1 MPFERTR
8 DLVVFLIGGI
18 IACIDVLVVY
28 LFSVTPT
35 APMWLSLTMTGVLG
49 AIILGSYL
57 QATRSYLLTPA
68 RRRPT
73 QAHRSGARIA
83 EVIVS
88 ITILGPM
95 TVIVGTIGGAL
106 LTGLTRAGGPD
117 PAFGAEEPLRRH
129 LLRWRR
135 RNRAFLRRRGEGEL
149 PLRLE

>member
-18 IACIDVLVVY
+18 IACIDILVVY

-35 APMWLSLTMTGVLG
+35 APMWLSLTVTGVLS
-49 AIILGSYL
+49 AIIVGSYL
-57 QATRSYLLTPA
+57 YASRSYLLTPA
-68 RRRPT
+68 RRRPV
-73 QAHRSGARIA
+73 QARRSGTRIA

-106 LTGLTRAGGPD
+106 LTGLARAGGPD
-117 PAFGAEEPLRRH
+117 PAFGADEPLRRH
-129 LLRWRR
+129 LFRWRE
-135 RNRAFLRRRGEGEL
+135 RNRAFLRSRGEL